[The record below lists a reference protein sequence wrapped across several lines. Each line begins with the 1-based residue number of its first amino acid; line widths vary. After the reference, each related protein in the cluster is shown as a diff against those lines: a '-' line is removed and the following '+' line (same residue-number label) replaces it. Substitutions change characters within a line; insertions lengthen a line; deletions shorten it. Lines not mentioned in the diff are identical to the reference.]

1 MFDCSRR
8 AFLERVVE
16 TAGVTLL
23 ATHTP
28 LQAQQPKPNELA
40 TSGSA
45 HPELASFDELMTTF
59 VKEQQVPG
67 AALAVTKDSCLVYA
81 RGFGL
86 ADRQRQQAV
95 EPTALFRIA
104 SLSKPITAVA
114 VLQLVERT
122 KLTLEAKVWD
132 VLKLPEPSDTR
143 WKQVTILHLLQHTG
157 GWDRDKSFDPMF
169 RSVFI
174 AQMLNVSPPAEPQHI
189 IRYMLGQPLDF
200 DPGSR
205 YAYSNLGYCILGRV
219 IGRIAG
225 VAYERYVQ
233 QEILAP
239 LGIRRMRLGKTLPT
253 QRVATEV
260 VYYNEK
266 DRTGPAV
273 VGTIGERV
281 PLPYGAWSLE
291 AMDAHGGW
299 LASAVD
305 LVRFASAFDVP
316 AACPILRPESIATM
330 SARPAGVAGYEAG
343 STPRMVYY
351 ACGWQ
356 VRLLGRQNQA
366 NTWHMGLLAGTSTL
380 LVRRYDGKNWAV
392 LFNTHNGP
400 DGQPLASKIDGLI
413 HKAADRVQSWPTT
426 DQFPQLL

>member
-67 AALAVTKDSCLVYA
+67 AGLAVTKDSRLVYA

-122 KLTLEAKVWD
+122 KLTLDAKVWD

-205 YAYSNLGYCILGRV
+205 YAYSNFGYCILGRV
-219 IGRIAG
+219 IERI
-225 VAYERYVQ
+225 
-233 QEILAP
+233 
-239 LGIRRMRLGKTLPT
+239 
-253 QRVATEV
+253 
-260 VYYNEK
+260 
-266 DRTGPAV
+266 
-273 VGTIGERV
+273 
-281 PLPYGAWSLE
+281 
-291 AMDAHGGW
+291 
-299 LASAVD
+299 
-305 LVRFASAFDVP
+305 
-316 AACPILRPESIATM
+316 
-330 SARPAGVAGYEAG
+330 
-343 STPRMVYY
+343 
-351 ACGWQ
+351 
-356 VRLLGRQNQA
+356 
-366 NTWHMGLLAGTSTL
+366 
-380 LVRRYDGKNWAV
+380 
-392 LFNTHNGP
+392 
-400 DGQPLASKIDGLI
+400 
-413 HKAADRVQSWPTT
+413 
-426 DQFPQLL
+426 

>member
-8 AFLERVVE
+8 AFLEKVVE
-16 TAGVTLL
+16 TAGVALL
-23 ATHTP
+23 ATRTP
-28 LQAQQPKPNELA
+28 LRAQRPKRFELA
-40 TSGSA
+40 PSGID
-45 HPELASFDELMTTF
+45 HLELASFDELMSTF
-59 VKEQQVPG
+59 MKEQQVPG
-67 AALAVTKDSCLVYA
+67 AVLAVTKNSRLVYA

-95 EPTALFRIA
+95 QPTALFRIA

-122 KLTLEAKVWD
+122 QLTLDAKVWD
-132 VLKLPEPSDTR
+132 VLKLPEPSDAR

-169 RSVFI
+169 RSVLI
-174 AQMLNVSPPAEPQHI
+174 AQTLNVSPPADPQHI

-205 YAYSNLGYCILGRV
+205 YAYSNFGYCLLGRV
-219 IGRIAG
+219 IECVAG

-233 QEILAP
+233 QEVLAL
-239 LGIRRMRLGKTLPT
+239 LGVRHTQLGKTLPA
-253 QRVATEV
+253 QRVANEV
-260 VYYNEK
+260 VYYDEK
-266 DRTGPAV
+266 DRTGSAV

-305 LVRFASAFDVP
+305 LVRFATAFDVP
-316 AACPILRPESIATM
+316 AACKILRPESIATM
-330 SARPAGVAGYEAG
+330 FARPEGAAGYEASG
-343 STPRMVYY
+343 TPKAVYY
-351 ACGWQ
+351 GCGWQ
-356 VRLLGRQNQA
+356 VRPIGRQGHA
-366 NTWHMGLLAGTSTL
+366 NTWHTGSLAGTSTL
-380 LVRRYDGKNWAV
+380 LVRRYDGKNWAA
-392 LFNTHNGP
+392 LFNTSNGP
-400 DGQPLASKIDGLI
+400 DGQRLANKIDGLV
-413 HKAADRVQSWPTT
+413 HKAADGVQSWPNT